1 MPGGVF
7 FEKGFKYLSGAA
19 EKGLA
24 KVGIKITGEKAATSG
39 AKALAKMAEDGRGT
53 FAKLTEK
60 LAKERGISSA
70 RFGKDLA
77 HAPARKAAQHMV
89 DEAGHGLSRVGAL
102 GSKAVMRN
110 GRQVFRP
117 VISVATRGSE
127 ITSRGLGEMASRA
140 VNQTVRAIHVPPTSL
155 SMRYGQYVDR
165 ILSQMNPVQRFFYNL
180 QRQWDYML
188 SRFLGFNGS
197 FMKREADHFGR
208 LAFEDAKL
216 AEIPWLRS
224 GEKLYATDL
233 LGDPLEASL
242 SKTVF
247 SGRGGRALSNI
258 AQQSAGRY
266 FERLT
271 GKKLFA
277 TVSETGEKAVEQVAA
292 KATNQEVKIAA
303 EEATEQL
310 VHQGSKE
317 AVETSVKQG
326 AEHTVENTIES
337 AAADIGEEVVNA
349 EGKAASHAVR
359 GAEKKAVEDS
369 IKDTTKEDAEAL
381 TKEWKNVAKDE
392 LKVGD
397 RIRLV
402 GNDGK
407 ALKGSDVVIKDIK
420 DGKFTIEAISH
431 PGDLIHNQTFE
442 KQVIQRLEESVG
454 RNTGEQVGE
463 DIAKKSTETAA
474 ATAAKE
480 GVADAT
486 KETAERLEKKA
497 TNGGLFDLTEDFQK
511 KMNEAETFQWKV
523 NKMMD
528 KSLAKQKEAID
539 KLYEA
544 AKAETNPSSAA
555 KMLSGATEKE
565 TALSL
570 KIAENLQKQKE
581 LIEGVDRRVAQ
592 EAELAARKE
601 AEKAAEKANPF
612 ELPEKLMNRLRSRPK
627 ELAQWNMNKAAWEG
641 LQEQR
646 RAVDKL
652 YEAAA
657 KTTNL
662 RESAKLTSEAAE
674 KSAALQ
680 KQAAEIMQKHVD
692 LAGRLNKTLFRQG
705 AEKVVQNPKQLLGW
719 SGAILGSGM
728 AVSGIASGKGA
739 LDPFFKTLFGQQYE
753 QNGLGGVIVKT
764 VIGEKN
770 QKAAADKLSQLGQ
783 KTGNAVAENAPKVAT
798 EVGRIYNGIADDAA
812 AINQEAGN
820 AYNNIKG
827 AVTGLYH
834 GNQQIS
840 DGQGGYYDSTT
851 QQYEGVPQNGTSSQ
865 YAMGLAR
872 NTMDSFSGGNVSK
885 MDLGSLIA
893 ASVLGFGRFGLI
905 GKAIGAV
912 MAGSTIHNINKRGQS
927 TQQVQQSQVY
937 APSQSQAVRQT
948 QEYNASVYQ
957 HPEVSFDESESTQHS
972 RHI

>member
-1 MPGGVF
+1 MPWYQRPVEFLGNTAV
-7 FEKGFKYLSGAA
+7 
-19 EKGLA
+19 KGLA
-24 KVGIKITGEKAATSG
+24 KVGIKVGGEKVSTTG
-39 AKALAKMAEDGRGT
+39 AKALAKMAEEGKGT
-53 FAKLTEK
+53 FTKLTEK
-60 LAKERGISSA
+60 LAKERGVSSV
-70 RFGKDLA
+70 RFGEDAVAKQTRRMA
-77 HAPARKAAQHMV
+77 ESMAKKVGPHVGNYGVKVATKA
-89 DEAGHGLSRVGAL
+89 
-102 GSKAVMRN
+102 
-110 GRQVFRP
+110 GRQALRP
-117 VISVATRGSE
+117 VVSTVERASSIAARRSIGS
-127 ITSRGLGEMASRA
+127 ISRA
-140 VNQTVRAIHVPPTSL
+140 ATQASHSMIGSL
-155 SMRYGQYVDR
+155 GARYGQQMER
-165 ILSQMNPVQRFFYNL
+165 ILSKMNPVQRFFFNFQVQL
-180 QRQWDYML
+180 SNML
-188 SRFLGFNGS
+188 SRLFGINTG
-197 FMKREADHFGR
+197 FMKQFADRMGR
-208 LAFEDAKL
+208 LALDDTKLSTRYGLRTGEGITSDGLKGSFKDIFE
-216 AEIPWLRS
+216 S
-224 GEKLYATDL
+224 N
-233 LGDPLEASL
+233 L
-242 SKTVF
+242 SKLIN
-247 SGRGGRALSNI
+247 SSSRGGHALVDVAKKSVDK
-258 AQQSAGRY
+258 SY
-266 FERLT
+266 ERLT
-271 GKKLFA
+271 GEKLLLSA
-277 TVSETGEKAVEQVAA
+277 SKAGEGAAIQTVKEGAENMVKNGIKEGTEQAA
-292 KATNQEVKIAA
+292 RQEVKN
-303 EEATEQL
+303 TVEQ
-310 VHQGSKE
+310 
-317 AVETSVKQG
+317 AVEHASEKAAAHAG
-326 AEHTVENTIES
+326 EG
-337 AAADIGEEVVNA
+337 AAADG
-349 EGKAASHAVR
+349 GKKAA
-359 GAEKKAVEDS
+359 
-369 IKDTTKEDAEAL
+369 DTIVH
-381 TKEWKNVAKDE
+381 EWKNVAKDD

-397 RIRLV
+397 HIRLV
-402 GNDGK
+402 DKEGK
-407 ALKGSDVVIKDIK
+407 ALDGSEVVIKDIK
-420 DGKFTIEAISH
+420 DGKFTVESVKSS
-431 PGDLIHNQTFE
+431 GLIPNQTFE
-442 KQVIQRLEESVG
+442 KNAIQHLEETLVRDTSEQG
-454 RNTGEQVGE
+454 AKQGLRDGAEITGKEGLE
-463 DIAKKSTETAA
+463 NG
-474 ATAAKE
+474 AKE
-480 GVADAT
+480 AG
-486 KETAERLEKKA
+486 ETLEKKA

-544 AKAETNPSSAA
+544 ANAETNPSSAA
-555 KMLSGATEKE
+555 KMLSEVTEKE

-612 ELPEKLMNRLRSRPK
+612 ELPEKLMNRLKSRPK

-657 KTTNL
+657 KATNL

-851 QQYEGVPQNGTSSQ
+851 QQYEGVPQNGSSAQ
-865 YAMGLAR
+865 YAMGLAK
-872 NTMDSFSGGNVSK
+872 NTMDSFSGGNISK
-885 MDLGSLIA
+885 MDLGSLLA
-893 ASVLGFGRFGLI
+893 ASLLGFGRFGLI

>member
-1 MPGGVF
+1 MPWYQRPVEFLGNTAV
-7 FEKGFKYLSGAA
+7 
-19 EKGLA
+19 KGLA
-24 KVGIKITGEKAATSG
+24 KVGIKVGGEKVSTTG
-39 AKALAKMAEDGRGT
+39 AKALAKMAEEGKGT
-53 FAKLTEK
+53 FTKLTEK
-60 LAKERGISSA
+60 LAKERGVSSV
-70 RFGKDLA
+70 RFGEDAVAKQTRRMA
-77 HAPARKAAQHMV
+77 ESMAKKVGPHVGNYGVKVATKA
-89 DEAGHGLSRVGAL
+89 
-102 GSKAVMRN
+102 
-110 GRQVFRP
+110 GRQALRP
-117 VISVATRGSE
+117 VVSTVERASSIAARRSIGS
-127 ITSRGLGEMASRA
+127 ISRA
-140 VNQTVRAIHVPPTSL
+140 ATQASHSMIGSL
-155 SMRYGQYVDR
+155 GARYGQQMER
-165 ILSQMNPVQRFFYNL
+165 ILSKMNPVQRFFFNFQVQL
-180 QRQWDYML
+180 SNML
-188 SRFLGFNGS
+188 SRLFGINTG
-197 FMKREADHFGR
+197 FMKQFADRMGR
-208 LAFEDAKL
+208 LALDDTKLSTRYGLRTGEGITSDGLKGSFKDIFE
-216 AEIPWLRS
+216 S
-224 GEKLYATDL
+224 N
-233 LGDPLEASL
+233 L
-242 SKTVF
+242 SKLVN
-247 SGRGGRALSNI
+247 SSSRGGHALVDVAKKSVDK
-258 AQQSAGRY
+258 SY
-266 FERLT
+266 ERLT
-271 GKKLFA
+271 GEKLLLSA
-277 TVSETGEKAVEQVAA
+277 SKAGEGAAIQTVKEGAENMVKNGIKEGTEQAA
-292 KATNQEVKIAA
+292 RQEVKN
-303 EEATEQL
+303 TVEQ
-310 VHQGSKE
+310 
-317 AVETSVKQG
+317 AVEHASEKAAAHAG
-326 AEHTVENTIES
+326 EG
-337 AAADIGEEVVNA
+337 AAADG
-349 EGKAASHAVR
+349 GKKAA
-359 GAEKKAVEDS
+359 
-369 IKDTTKEDAEAL
+369 DTIVH
-381 TKEWKNVAKDE
+381 EWKNVAKDD

-397 RIRLV
+397 HIRLV
-402 GNDGK
+402 DKEGK
-407 ALKGSDVVIKDIK
+407 ALDGSEVVIKDIK
-420 DGKFTIEAISH
+420 DGKFTVESVKSS
-431 PGDLIHNQTFE
+431 GLIPNQTFE
-442 KQVIQRLEESVG
+442 KNAIQRLEETLVRDTSEQG
-454 RNTGEQVGE
+454 AKQGLRDGAEITGKEGLE
-463 DIAKKSTETAA
+463 NG
-474 ATAAKE
+474 AKE
-480 GVADAT
+480 AG
-486 KETAERLEKKA
+486 ETLEKKA
-497 TNGGLFDLTEDFQK
+497 TKGGLFDLTEDFQK

-612 ELPEKLMNRLRSRPK
+612 ELPEKLMNRLKSRPK

-851 QQYEGVPQNGTSSQ
+851 QQYEGVPQNGSSAQ
-865 YAMGLAR
+865 YAMGLAK

-885 MDLGSLIA
+885 MDLGSLLA
-893 ASVLGFGRFGLI
+893 ASLLGFGRFGLI